1 MKIRKCYVSNSSSSS
16 FVCEVCGTSES
27 GWDAS
32 LCDLGMV
39 RCTRGHIFC
48 EGHIVGDRY
57 SVDSYRNEINERL
70 QESDQALAEFL
81 EDQWPAWFQDMASV
95 PRDLSIDDVLPE
107 DIEGDFY
114 DVITDDWGTSETVPR
129 SCCPICLME
138 HITDYDMLDYT
149 IAISGK
155 SQTELVKEIREKFAN
170 YSELK
175 QYNREN
181 MRE

>member
-1 MKIRKCYVSNSSSSS
+1 MKIRKGYVSNSSSSS
-16 FVCEVCGTSES
+16 YVCDVCGHAES
-27 GWDAS
+27 GFDAS

-57 SVDSYRNEINERL
+57 SVDNYRNEINERL
-70 QESDQALAEFL
+70 LEPDRALAEFL
-81 EDQWPAWFQDMASV
+81 EEQWPTWAQDMASV
-95 PRDLSIDDVLPE
+95 SGDSSIDDVLPKEIE
-107 DIEGDFY
+107 DDFY
-114 DVITDDWGTSETVPR
+114 DVITDDWGTSEVVTR

-138 HITDYDMLDYT
+138 HITDYDLLDYT

-155 SQTELVKEIREKFAN
+155 SQTELVNEIKAKFAH

-181 MRE
+181 RRK